1 MHNIVNIFKSDL
13 KALRKNVVSVIL
25 AVGLVVM
32 PSMFVW
38 YNVLACWDVFG
49 NTGNLTVAVA
59 NTDEGYKSELLPM
72 DVNVGDQVV
81 NALRANDQLNWVF
94 TDEQDAI
101 DGAAGGR
108 YYAALVIPKSFS
120 QEMMNFY
127 SSDSERA
134 PIIYYSNEKKSAI
147 APKVTDQGADQI
159 SYQVNKVFAE
169 TISEVGL
176 NLISTA
182 IGLVD
187 DDTTTQNLSTLVDR
201 IDKCSTQMKQHSNT
215 LGSYLDI
222 ISATQDLLRSSEDL
236 LGDTKK
242 SVDEVAGSVDG
253 TSDSVLTL
261 TKALE
266 TTTDSL
272 TQSITLSISNY
283 EQTATAVDEAFAS
296 AGQISTDTSKAL
308 NDRADAI
315 TEQAESYK
323 KMVDSL
329 EKLADSLPSTQA
341 EVVKQFIAVLQSS
354 IDLQKANADSI
365 RNIASTITTNT
376 ENIDAKHQEIRNQ
389 TNEAINSLRQVESN
403 YSSNLKPQLQ
413 ELQNN
418 VTQVSNK
425 LSDNYAKLSEAGGE
439 LSDAMTNSNSKLE
452 GAKASINE
460 AIEKLGDASDK
471 LKTIADKLR
480 EAMNSGNL
488 EKVKEILGD
497 NPSLLAESLSAPI
510 GIERIAEFPVCSFGA
525 AMSPLYAS
533 LGLWVGCL
541 LSVVLIKTNPTEKTL
556 NQCRKKPHLH
566 EIFLGRFGV
575 FAIISILQSTVM
587 ALGNLIFLEISVTNP
602 FLYVLCYWVS
612 GLVFQFIMYT
622 LVASF
627 GNVGKALGVLLLIIQ
642 VTGAGGSFPLQL
654 LPDYATIVHPFL
666 PATYA
671 IGAMRASMNGLYMGD
686 YWAYLAELLIFLIP
700 MILLGL
706 IFRRP
711 FVKLNENFVEK
722 VEESKLI

>member
-222 ISATQDLLRSSEDL
+222 ISATQDLLRSSEGL
-236 LGDTKK
+236 LNETEK
-242 SVDEVAGSVDG
+242 SIDEVAGSFNG
-253 TSDSVLTL
+253 TSESVSTL
-261 TKALE
+261 VKALE

-272 TQSITLSISNY
+272 TKAISLSISNY
-283 EQTATAVDEAFAS
+283 EQTATAIDDAFKS
-296 AGQISTDTSKAL
+296 ADTTSKDTAKAL

-315 TEQAESYK
+315 IKEAESYQKIIDSLSKLAESLPTEQAE
-323 KMVDSL
+323 VI
-329 EKLADSLPSTQA
+329 
-341 EVVKQFIAVLQSS
+341 KQFIAVLQASV
-354 IDLQKANADSI
+354 DLQKSNADSLRTVANTI
-365 RNIASTITTNT
+365 ETNSDNI
-376 ENIDAKHQEIRNQ
+376 EKQHEEVRKQ
-389 TNEAINSLRQVESN
+389 TDEAIESLRQVETSYN
-403 YSSNLKPQLQ
+403 SDLKPKLE
-413 ELQNN
+413 ELQKN
-418 VTQVSNK
+418 VGDVS
-425 LSDNYAKLSEAGGE
+425 LKLSENYEQLKDVEGE
-439 LSDAMTNSNSKLE
+439 LSGAMTNTGSKLE
-452 GAKASINE
+452 IAKTSINE
-460 AIEKLGDASDK
+460 AIDKLNDASDK
-471 LKTIADKLR
+471 LKAIAEKLNS
-480 EAMNSGNL
+480 AMNSGDL

-497 NPSLLAESLSAPI
+497 NPSMLAESLSAPI
-510 GIERIAEFPVCSFGA
+510 GIQRIAEFPVCSFGA

-541 LSVVLIKTNPTEKTL
+541 LSVVLIKTNPNEKTL

-575 FAIISILQSTVM
+575 FAIISILQSLVM
-587 ALGNLIFLEISVTNP
+587 SFGNLIFLGITVTDP
-602 FLYVLCYWVS
+602 ILYVLCFLVS

>member
-1 MHNIVNIFKSDL
+1 MRAL
-13 KALRKNVVSVIL
+13 KQNVVSVIL
-25 AVGLVVM
+25 IVGLVIM

-49 NTGNLTVAVA
+49 NTGNLKVAVA

-81 NALRANDQLNWVF
+81 NALRANDQLSWVF
-94 TDEQDAI
+94 TDEEDAI
-101 DGAAGGR
+101 DGAASGR

-187 DDTTTQNLSTLVDR
+187 DDETTQNINTLIDR
-201 IDKCSTQMKQHSNT
+201 LNKASDQMKQHSNT

-222 ISATQDLLRSSEDL
+222 ISATQELLRSSQDL
-236 LGDTKK
+236 LDDTKK
-242 SVDEVAGSVDG
+242 SVDEVATSVDG
-253 TSDSVLTL
+253 TAESVTSLVD
-261 TKALE
+261 ALQ

-272 TQSITLSISNY
+272 TQAVSLSVSNY
-283 EQTATAVDEAFAS
+283 EQAATAVDEAFAS
-296 AGQISTDTSKAL
+296 AGQTSADTSKAL
-308 NDRADAI
+308 NEQADAI
-315 TEQAESYK
+315 TKQTESLQ
-323 KMVDSL
+323 KMLDSL
-329 EKLADSLPSTQA
+329 NKLASSLPSTQA
-341 EVVKQFIAVLQSS
+341 EVVKQFVAVLQAS
-354 IDLQKANADSI
+354 IDQQKANANSI
-365 RNIASTITTNT
+365 RDVSSTITTNT
-376 ENIDAKHQEIRNQ
+376 ESVNQKHEEVRKQMNDAV
-389 TNEAINSLRQVESN
+389 ASLKLVESS
-403 YSSNLKPQLQ
+403 YSSDLKPKLE
-413 ELQNN
+413 ELSNN
-418 VTQVSNK
+418 VTQMSDK
-425 LSDNYAKLSEAGGE
+425 LSDNYDKLSDVQNE
-439 LSDAMTNSNSKLE
+439 LSGAMTNAGSKLD
-452 GAKASINE
+452 GATTSIND
-460 AIEKLGDASDK
+460 AITKLDSASAK
-471 LKTIADKLR
+471 MKNIADRMR
-480 EAMNSGNL
+480 EAMDSGNL

-510 GIERIAEFPVCSFGA
+510 SIERIAEFPVGSFGA

-533 LGLWVGCL
+533 LGLWVGAL
-541 LSVVLIKTNPTEKTL
+541 LSVVLIKTNPNERTL
-556 NQCRKKPHLH
+556 RQCVRKPHLH

-575 FAIISILQSTVM
+575 FAFVAILQALVM
-587 ALGNLIFLEISVTNP
+587 SLGNLIFLEIPVTDP
-602 FLYVLCYWVS
+602 VLYVFCYLVS

-671 IGAMRASMNGLYMGD
+671 IGAMRASMNGIYMGD
-686 YWAYLAELLIFLIP
+686 YWVYLAELLIFLVP

-722 VEESKLI
+722 VEKSKLI